1 MRNRVQAAKTAAY
14 LDGASTSIEAR
25 WQFSPSG
32 LPWVEQNNAQI
43 FAAVVFWPLQAAD
56 QGASV
61 TILGIVTKSGTF
73 LLWTRVYSLP

>member
-14 LDGASTSIEAR
+14 LDEASTSIEAR

-43 FAAVVFWPLQAAD
+43 FGAVVFWPLHAAE
-56 QGASV
+56 
-61 TILGIVTKSGTF
+61 
-73 LLWTRVYSLP
+73 